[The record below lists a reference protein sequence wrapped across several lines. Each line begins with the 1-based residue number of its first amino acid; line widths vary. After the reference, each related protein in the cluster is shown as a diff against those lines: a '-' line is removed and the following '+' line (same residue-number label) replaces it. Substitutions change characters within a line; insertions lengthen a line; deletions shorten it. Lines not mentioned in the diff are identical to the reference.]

1 MLPLPLP
8 ESGIANL
15 PLAKLPTLAKLWAAA
30 EEAGGPTMTRMQ
42 NTDTMNGLGVA
53 VWRQG
58 RLAEAEEIYRRALG
72 IKPED
77 FRIWTNL
84 GLVLAEQ
91 NRKAE
96 AAESFRAALRLK
108 PDLFTARMNLGIALS
123 DLGNFEE
130 AMNWLLAA
138 LQLCPDS
145 AEAMQNVGMN
155 LSRQG
160 RWGEA
165 IAYYEQAARLQPDNP
180 EVHRSLAY
188 VLLGAGD
195 YARGWPEHEWR
206 LRCRP
211 LRGVQINRTFWN
223 GDDFR
228 NQTILLHY
236 EQGHGDTLQFIRFAP
251 LVKRR
256 GGRVVVLCQ
265 PALLR
270 LVARCPGI
278 DLVFEG
284 TSYEPECHIHA
295 PLMSLP
301 AIFGTTLATLPAQ
314 VPYLFADR
322 FLVEHWRSE
331 LARALKLEAEADS
344 GIQERSGPGQPDR
357 PFLIGIAWQGRPEHD
372 LDRWRSFA
380 LAQLAP
386 LAELPGIRLISLQAG
401 DGRDQVQ
408 VLDGRFPVIDLPGRR
423 GRDFSET
430 AAIMCSLDLVIS
442 PDTAVAHL
450 AGGLGIPVWV
460 ALPYSCDW
468 RWLSSRDDSPW
479 YPTMRLFGQAKLDEW
494 GPVFQHMAEVLK
506 KVLGRHTGSR
516 DEEAA

>member
-1 MLPLPLP
+1 
-8 ESGIANL
+8 
-15 PLAKLPTLAKLWAAA
+15 
-30 EEAGGPTMTRMQ
+30 MTRMHEDVDLL
-42 NTDTMNGLGVA
+42 NETGVG
-53 VWRQG
+53 VWREG
-58 RLAEAEEIYRRALG
+58 RRSEAAEIFRHALA
-72 IKPED
+72 IKPD
-77 FRIWTNL
+77 DSRIWTNL

-91 NRKAE
+91 DLKAE
-96 AAESFRAALRLK
+96 AIESYRTALRLE
-108 PDLFTARMNLGIALS
+108 PNLFDPRMNLGIALS

-138 LQLCPDS
+138 LELRPDS
-145 AEAMQNVGMN
+145 AEALQNVGMN
-155 LSRQG
+155 LSRQA

-165 IAYYEQAARLQPDNP
+165 IAYYERAARLQPENP

-195 YARGWPEHEWR
+195 YTRGWPEHEWR
-206 LRCRP
+206 LSCRP

-236 EQGHGDTLQFIRFAP
+236 EQGYGDTLQFIRFAP

-256 GGRVVVLCQ
+256 GGRVAMLCQ
-265 PALLR
+265 PDLLR

-295 PLMSLP
+295 PVMSLP
-301 AIFGTTLATLPAQ
+301 AIFGTTLATLPAE

-322 FLVEHWRSE
+322 ALVEYWRSE
-331 LARALKLEAEADS
+331 LGRALTLEAARDLHVHD
-344 GIQERSGPGQPDR
+344 RSDPGR

-372 LDRWRSFA
+372 GDRWRSFA
-380 LAQLAP
+380 LAQFAP
-386 LAELPGIRLISLQAG
+386 LAELPGVRLISLQVG

-408 VLDGRFPVIDLPGRR
+408 EIDGRFPVIDLPRRR

-442 PDTAVAHL
+442 PDSAVAHL

-468 RWLSSRDDSPW
+468 RWLSGRDDSPW
-479 YPTMRLFGQAKLDEW
+479 YPTMRLFRQSKPAEW
-494 GPVFQHMAEVLK
+494 GPVFQRMGDALK
-506 KVLGRHTGSR
+506 RMLGRQ
-516 DEEAA
+516 AA

>member
-1 MLPLPLP
+1 M
-8 ESGIANL
+8 
-15 PLAKLPTLAKLWAAA
+15 TQMQ
-30 EEAGGPTMTRMQ
+30 EE
-42 NTDTMNGLGVA
+42 V
-53 VWRQG
+53 
-58 RLAEAEEIYRRALG
+58 
-72 IKPED
+72 
-77 FRIWTNL
+77 
-84 GLVLAEQ
+84 
-91 NRKAE
+91 
-96 AAESFRAALRLK
+96 
-108 PDLFTARMNLGIALS
+108 DLLNFTALMNLGIALS
-123 DLGNFEE
+123 DLGTFDE
-130 AMNWLLAA
+130 ASVRLEAA
-138 LQLCPDS
+138 LQLLPDS
-145 AEAMQNVGMN
+145 PEALQNVGMN

-165 IAYYEQAARLQPDNP
+165 ITYYEQAARLQPDNP

-206 LRCRP
+206 LSCRP

-228 NQTILLHY
+228 DQTILLHY
-236 EQGHGDTLQFIRFAP
+236 EQGYGDTLQFIRFAP

-256 GGRVVVLCQ
+256 GGRVVLLCQ

-270 LVARCPGI
+270 LLARCPGI

-284 TSYEPECHIHA
+284 TTYEPECHIHA

-322 FLVEHWRSE
+322 VLVDHWRSE
-331 LARALKLEAEADS
+331 LGLALQLETGADS
-344 GIQERSGPGQPDR
+344 LVQKRSGPGKTAR

-372 LDRWRSFA
+372 GDRRRSFA
-380 LAQLAP
+380 LAQFAP
-386 LAELPGIRLISLQAG
+386 LAELPGVCLISLQVG

-408 VLDGRFPVIDLPGRR
+408 AKGGRFPVIDLPMRR

-450 AGGLGIPVWV
+450 AGGLGVPVWA
-460 ALPYSCDW
+460 ALPYACDW
-468 RWLSSRDDSPW
+468 RWLSRRDDSPW
-479 YPTMRLFGQAKLDEW
+479 YPTMRLFRQARPGEW
-494 GPVFQHMAEVLK
+494 GPVFERMAEALK
-506 KVLGRHTGSR
+506 KVVGRQAGPSG
-516 DEEAA
+516 EEAA